1 MRKVERYLRKATLR
15 WYDHEVDEII
25 AFFNLVRHRKA
36 MFVKFVQAKRA
47 LLSEVELKVDFRAF
61 LANIRRAAE
70 SVPFANFIT
79 AARVYLYAE
88 SIYVV

>member
-1 MRKVERYLRKATLR
+1 
-15 WYDHEVDEII
+15 
-25 AFFNLVRHRKA
+25 

-47 LLSEVELKVDFRAF
+47 LLNEVELKVDFRAF

-88 SIYVV
+88 SICVVQNDLLEKPGASKRLHS